1 MSTPAKISSLSVNS
15 RSLLPAL
22 FLLTYPSASLLI
34 HGAGSALSIA
44 AAVVS
49 LALLFAPKAR
59 TGLPPFKWDR
69 TDLALCIGTACPFF
83 AVLLAG
89 VWHGA
94 VVANTLDSPSR
105 FFAAAPF
112 FLVLRR
118 SLPRTLAWSDLSF
131 ALAALVSLGIL
142 LIVPRDWG
150 FGRLGSDFL
159 NPIHFGDIA
168 LVMGA
173 LSILSLN
180 WWHKD
185 GLVVRIV
192 KVAGLFAG
200 VTASLMSGSRGGW
213 IAIPIV
219 AAMVFYLRSR
229 DKSRKWKV
237 VFPFVIV
244 ALLAGV
250 YAFSPTVRDRVGDVS
265 SDLVKYTHGD
275 KDTSMG
281 IRLQLYEAAARI
293 VRSHPVLGLG
303 GDGFRN
309 SMQSFAKQGLLTP
322 AAAQLG
328 RGEVHNQM
336 FAYMTDYGMVG
347 GLAVLA
353 IYIVPGMIFW
363 RRLNAPALPARRA
376 ALMGLTFI
384 VSFWIFGLS
393 VETFDLKMTVSV
405 YATVIGILAACCAY
419 ADRNCAIPETG
430 SAPAPGAPARDSTQ

>member
-1 MSTPAKISSLSVNS
+1 MSTPAKNSSLSVNS

-34 HGAGSALSIA
+34 HGAGSALSIV

-49 LALLFAPKAR
+49 LGLLVAPR
-59 TGLPPFKWDR
+59 SWSGLPSIQWDR
-69 TDLALCIGTACPFF
+69 TDIALCIGTVCPFF

-89 VWHGA
+89 AWHGA
-94 VVANTLDSPSR
+94 VVPNTLDSPSR

-131 ALAALVSLGIL
+131 ALAAFASLGIL
-142 LIVPRDWG
+142 LIAPRDWG
-150 FGRLGSDFL
+150 FGRLGSQFL

-168 LVMGA
+168 LVMGV
-173 LSILSLN
+173 LSILSMN

-185 GLVVRIV
+185 KLLVRVI

-200 VTASLMSGSRGGW
+200 LAASLMSGSRGGW
-213 IAIPIV
+213 IAIPVI
-219 AAMVFYLRSR
+219 AGMIFYMRSR
-229 DKSRKWKV
+229 DKSRLWKIA
-237 VFPFVIV
+237 FPLVIV
-244 ALLAGV
+244 AMLAGV

-275 KDTSMG
+275 KDTPMG

-309 SMQSFAKQGLLTP
+309 SMQSFAKAGLLTP

-328 RGEVHNQM
+328 RGEVHNQL

-353 IYIVPGMIFW
+353 IYIVPGVVFW
-363 RRLNAPALPARRA
+363 RRLNAPDLPARRA
-376 ALMGLTFI
+376 ALMGLTFV

-393 VETFDLKMTVSV
+393 VETFDLKMTVSF
-405 YATVIGILAACCAY
+405 YATVIGMLAACCAY
-419 ADRNCAIPETG
+419 ADR
-430 SAPAPGAPARDSTQ
+430 PGAMAAGLAGRPSHDSNQ

>member
-1 MSTPAKISSLSVNS
+1 MQ
-15 RSLLPAL
+15 
-22 FLLTYPSASLLI
+22 
-34 HGAGSALSIA
+34 
-44 AAVVS
+44 
-49 LALLFAPKAR
+49 
-59 TGLPPFKWDR
+59 WDR
-69 TDLALCIGTACPFF
+69 ADIALCVGTALPFF

-89 VWHGA
+89 AWHGA
-94 VVANTLDSPSR
+94 VVPNTLDSPSR

-118 SLPRTLAWSDLSF
+118 SLPHTLAWSDLSF

-150 FGRLGSDFL
+150 FGRLGSSFL

-180 WWHKD
+180 WWRKD
-185 GLVVRIV
+185 RLVVRIV

-200 VTASLMSGSRGGW
+200 LAASLMSGSRGGW
-213 IAIPIV
+213 IAIPVV
-219 AAMVFYLRSR
+219 AAMILSTRSR
-229 DKSRKWKV
+229 DKSRKWTMLVPLAIV
-237 VFPFVIV
+237 VI
-244 ALLAGV
+244 LAGV

-265 SDLVKYTHGD
+265 SDLVQYTHGN
-275 KDTSMG
+275 KDTPMG

-293 VRSHPVLGLG
+293 IRDHPVLGLG

-309 SMQSFAKQGLLTP
+309 SMQSFAKEGLLTP

-353 IYIVPGMIFW
+353 IYIVPGVIFW
-363 RRLNAPALPARRA
+363 RRLKSPVLPARRA

-405 YATVIGILAACCAY
+405 YSTVIGILAACCAY
-419 ADRNCAIPETG
+419 ADRNGA
-430 SAPAPGAPARDSTQ
+430 SAGHAAGRLPRDSIQ